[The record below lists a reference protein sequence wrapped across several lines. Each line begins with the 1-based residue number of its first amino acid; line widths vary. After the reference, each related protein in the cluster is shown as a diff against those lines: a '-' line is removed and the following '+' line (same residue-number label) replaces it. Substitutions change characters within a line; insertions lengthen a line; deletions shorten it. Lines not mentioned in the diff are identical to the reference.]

1 MVDTSRGELSAM
13 TYNDTTSQLEP
24 MPKID
29 LNQVFKAGA
38 GIGAAPPGKGLKPR

>member
-13 TYNDTTSQLEP
+13 TYNDTTNVLEP